1 MKHILNFIKGT
12 LFTLWLIIAIFT
24 TICLLSYND
33 YQVSE
38 FGKYSLLI
46 INNKELRSV
55 YEQDSLVII
64 KKANEED
71 YKKGDKILFYSGNP
85 KVVNFINLG
94 EITDVHSENGAQASY
109 YIGDYKL
116 SYDDIIGNVNGS
128 IVYKKAGLI
137 LSVIE
142 SRWGFMFFVILPT
155 IFLAVYELYAVI
167 NEVKKNSKVDL
178 KEELRKEIEE
188 EMRQEE
194 LKKKAEMKKNKT
206 KKILWVTA
214 VFFAFIALI
223 LIINESYALLQTI
236 SSGSAEVKTGSWTI
250 KLNEKN
256 ISNGITETFTLNNM
270 IYDES
275 NENIEN
281 GYIAPGKSGYFDIV
295 LDPSGTDV
303 AISYEIN
310 VRLDECAYP
319 NNIKLSVE
327 NTSTDGGV
335 EVIGNTFKGLISLN
349 DIKNNKTITLKL
361 TLIWE
366 NNEEF
371 NESDTKLGTIEANKL
386 KIPITITLNQY
397 QG

>member
-142 SRWGFMFFVILPT
+142 SRWGFMFLIILPT
-155 IFLAVYELYAVI
+155 LFAIVYEIYYITL
-167 NEVKKNSKVDL
+167 EVKK
-178 KEELRKEIEE
+178 ETRKETSEE
-188 EMRQEE
+188 
-194 LKKKAEMKKNKT
+194 
-206 KKILWVTA
+206 
-214 VFFAFIALI
+214 
-223 LIINESYALLQTI
+223 
-236 SSGSAEVKTGSWTI
+236 
-250 KLNEKN
+250 
-256 ISNGITETFTLNNM
+256 
-270 IYDES
+270 
-275 NENIEN
+275 
-281 GYIAPGKSGYFDIV
+281 
-295 LDPSGTDV
+295 
-303 AISYEIN
+303 
-310 VRLDECAYP
+310 
-319 NNIKLSVE
+319 
-327 NTSTDGGV
+327 
-335 EVIGNTFKGLISLN
+335 
-349 DIKNNKTITLKL
+349 
-361 TLIWE
+361 
-366 NNEEF
+366 
-371 NESDTKLGTIEANKL
+371 
-386 KIPITITLNQY
+386 
-397 QG
+397 

>member
-1 MKHILNFIKGT
+1 MKYILNFIKGT

-24 TICLLSYND
+24 TIGLLSYND

-155 IFLAVYELYAVI
+155 IFFAVYELYEVI

-178 KEELRKEIEE
+178 KEKLRKEIEE
-188 EMRQEE
+188 EMRQDE
-194 LKKKAEMKKNKT
+194 LKKKT
-206 KKILWVTA
+206 K
-214 VFFAFIALI
+214 
-223 LIINESYALLQTI
+223 
-236 SSGSAEVKTGSWTI
+236 
-250 KLNEKN
+250 NEK
-256 ISNGITETFTLNNM
+256 E
-270 IYDES
+270 
-275 NENIEN
+275 
-281 GYIAPGKSGYFDIV
+281 
-295 LDPSGTDV
+295 
-303 AISYEIN
+303 
-310 VRLDECAYP
+310 
-319 NNIKLSVE
+319 
-327 NTSTDGGV
+327 
-335 EVIGNTFKGLISLN
+335 
-349 DIKNNKTITLKL
+349 
-361 TLIWE
+361 
-366 NNEEF
+366 
-371 NESDTKLGTIEANKL
+371 
-386 KIPITITLNQY
+386 
-397 QG
+397 